1 MTIPPMSSDTRGV
14 GCDLWSDDLTDAQ
27 LRMVIDSGDKAFGR
41 TGSGAGVE
49 LIGSSAWRVARSLV
63 AKGLGSIEG
72 GAPNGSDF
80 PGLYFNNE
88 EGARI
93 VGEFEDNPDD

>member
-1 MTIPPMSSDTRGV
+1 MIRTEGGDV
-14 GCDLWSDDLTDAQ
+14 WSEHLTDAQ
-27 LRMVIDSGDKAFGR
+27 LRMVIDSGDKAFGI

-49 LIGSSAWRVARSLV
+49 LIGSGAWSVARSLV

-72 GAPNGSDF
+72 GAPKGSDF

-93 VGEFEDNPDD
+93 VGEFEDDDDDD